1 MFVIVNEKG
10 LFWSSVLYGEY
21 GSGWSSTNPELYPS
35 EKEARKVAERD
46 GEEMGKYVKIA
57 IKELIFKN

>member
-21 GSGWSSTNPELYPS
+21 GSGWSSVNPELFSS
-35 EKEARKVAERD
+35 EMEARKAVLRD
-46 GEEMGKYVKIA
+46 GEEMGKYVKVA

>member
-21 GSGWSSTNPELYPS
+21 GSGWSSTNPELFS
-35 EKEARKVAERD
+35 SKAEAEKVIRHTRD
-46 GEEMGKYVKIA
+46 EMGKYCEIE
-57 IKELIFKN
+57 IRELIFKK